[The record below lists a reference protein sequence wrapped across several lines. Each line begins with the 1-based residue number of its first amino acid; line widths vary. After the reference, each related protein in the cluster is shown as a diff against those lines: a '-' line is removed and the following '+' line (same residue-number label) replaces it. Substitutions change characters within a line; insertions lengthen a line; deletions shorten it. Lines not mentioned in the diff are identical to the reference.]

1 MRRASG
7 FDAHGGIELARPM
20 VGHRVRLCQRIT
32 MAFLGDDVQK
42 LRAAG
47 IAHFVQGIHQCVHIM
62 AIHRADVVETQLFK
76 NGGEACGAARLRLD
90 LLGQFAQRRRHLQY
104 NLAGLA
110 HRRIKGAAEQLA
122 QIAVERTHGRA
133 DRHVVV
139 VEDHQHARL
148 ADTGVVHG
156 LVGHARRHGAVADDG
171 YCMAVRALV
180 LRAHGHPQSGRDA
193 GRRMGGA
200 KGVVLAFA
208 APRKTAQAALLAQG
222 GHALAPPG
230 QNFVRIGLV
239 AHVPDQ
245 PVLRRVVD
253 IVQGHR
259 QLDGAQIGAEMP
271 PGLGHAVE
279 QKGPQLSRQ
288 SRQLRA
294 RQTAKIGRPLDRCE

>member
-1 MRRASG
+1 
-7 FDAHGGIELARPM
+7 
-20 VGHRVRLCQRIT
+20 
-32 MAFLGDDVQK
+32 
-42 LRAAG
+42 
-47 IAHFVQGIHQCVHIM
+47 M

-76 NGGEACGAARLRLD
+76 NSGEAGGAARLRFD
-90 LLGQFAQRRRHLQY
+90 LLGQFAQRRSHLQY

-110 HRRIKGAAEQLA
+110 HRRIKGDAEQLA
-122 QIAVERTHGRA
+122 QVAVQRTHGRA

-139 VEDHQHARL
+139 VEDHQHAGF

-156 LVGHARRHGAVADDG
+156 LVGHARRHRAVADDG

-180 LRAHGHPQSGRDA
+180 LRAHGHPQGGGDA

-208 APRKTAQAALLAQG
+208 APWETAQAALLAQG

-239 AHVPDQ
+239 AHVPHQ
-245 PVLRRVVD
+245 AVLRGVVD
-253 IVQGHR
+253 VVQGHG
-259 QLDGAQIGAEMP
+259 QFDSAQIGAEMP
-271 PGLGHAVE
+271 PRLGHAVE

-288 SRQLRA
+288 GRQLRA
-294 RQTAKIGRPLDRCE
+294 RQTAKIGRSLNRCK